1 MRRAT
6 ITTTH
11 GDDEAERVA
20 AALAP
25 DNTAEMETRVEGEA
39 VVTTVTR
46 EGTTGLR
53 STVDDYVVNCRVADR
68 LGGDGGAGDAADAA
82 DDATRS
88 ADGTDSTNDT
98 PDTDTNT

>member
-11 GDDEAERVA
+11 GDDDAAERVA
-20 AALAP
+20 AAVAP
-25 DNTAEMETRVEGEA
+25 DNTAEMATRVEGEA
-39 VVTTVTR
+39 VVTTVAR
-46 EGTTGLR
+46 EGTDGLR

-68 LGGDGGAGDAADAA
+68 LGAEGGPDHETGGEPA
-82 DDATRS
+82 RE
-88 ADGTDSTNDT
+88 TDSATDE

>member
-11 GDDEAERVA
+11 GDAEAAARVA

-25 DNTAEMETRVEGEA
+25 DNTTEMETTVDGEA

-46 EGTTGLR
+46 EATDGLR

-68 LGGDGGAGDAADAA
+68 LGAE
-82 DDATRS
+82 S
-88 ADGTDSTNDT
+88 TDTTND
-98 PDTDTNT
+98 DSDNTNT

>member
-11 GDDEAERVA
+11 GDEEAATRVA

-25 DNTAEMETRVEGEA
+25 DNTAEMDTRVDGDA
-39 VVTTVTR
+39 VVTAVTR
-46 EGTTGLR
+46 ETTGGLR
-53 STVDDYVVNCRVADR
+53 STVDDYVVNCRVASR
-68 LGGDGGAGDAADAA
+68 LGAEGDDGDEDHAE
-82 DDATRS
+82 RS
-88 ADGTDSTNDT
+88 TAQTDDT

>member
-11 GDDEAERVA
+11 GDDEAAERVA

-25 DNTAEMETRVEGEA
+25 DDTAEMATRVEGEA

-46 EGTTGLR
+46 EGTSGLR

-68 LGGDGGAGDAADAA
+68 LGGDG
-82 DDATRS
+82 S
-88 ADGTDSTNDT
+88 TDPTNDT

>member
-11 GDDEAERVA
+11 GDAEAATHVA

-25 DNTAEMETRVEGEA
+25 DNTAEMDTRVDCDA
-39 VVTTVTR
+39 VVTTMRR
-46 EGTTGLR
+46 ETTGGLR
-53 STVDDYVVNCRVADR
+53 STVDDYVVNCRVAAR
-68 LGGDGGAGDAADAA
+68 LGEGDEAEG
-82 DDATRS
+82 DDASST
-88 ADGTDSTNDT
+88 AQTDDT

>member
-6 ITTTH
+6 VTTTH
-11 GDDEAERVA
+11 GDADAAERVA

-25 DNTAEMETRVEGEA
+25 DNTAEMATRVEGEA

-46 EGTTGLR
+46 EGTNGLR

-68 LGGDGGAGDAADAA
+68 LGAEE
-82 DDATRS
+82 
-88 ADGTDSTNDT
+88 GTDTTNDT
-98 PDTDTNT
+98 ADTDTNT

>member
-11 GDDEAERVA
+11 GDEDEAARVA

-25 DNTAEMETRVEGEA
+25 DNTAEMATRVDGDA
-39 VVTTVTR
+39 VVTTVDR
-46 EGTTGLR
+46 KTTNGLR

-68 LGGDGGAGDAADAA
+68 LGGDEE
-82 DDATRS
+82 RS
-88 ADGTDSTNDT
+88 TARTDDT

>member
-11 GDDEAERVA
+11 GDDAAERVA

-25 DNTAEMETRVEGEA
+25 DNTAEMATRVEGGA
-39 VVTTVTR
+39 VVTTVER
-46 EGTTGLR
+46 EETSGLR

-68 LGGDGGAGDAADAA
+68 LGGGGGAGDTA
-82 DDATRS
+82 
-88 ADGTDSTNDT
+88 DSTVRTDE
-98 PDTDTNT
+98 PDDTDTNT